1 MHCLS
6 QYGHIS
12 GQMINVEK
20 SSVTFGNKVEDE
32 IRNWIKQR
40 SGIQV
45 EGGMDKYLGLPECFS
60 GSKQKLLGKIHWI
73 GAQKLILPK
82 ALGGFGFKDLQ
93 CFNQALLAKQA
104 WRLYHDTDSLL
115 SQVLKCKY
123 YLNSDFLSATK
134 GTRPSY
140 SWQSIL
146 FGRDLLVKGLKK
158 IIGNGEKTMVWI
170 DNWLFEGHPR
180 RPESIP
186 VMVDITLKVSHLLDP
201 ASKNWNL
208 NMLRDLFPWK
218 DIQLI
223 LAQRPMFSREDSFCW
238 AGTNHGLY
246 IVKSGYELS
255 SRLLHKEM
263 FREAQE
269 QPSVNPIFQGI
280 WNLYTAPKIKVFL
293 WKAVKGAVSVE
304 DRLRTRGILIDD
316 GCYMCHEANETINHI
331 LFQCPLARQVWALS
345 LLQSPS
351 NGFGSSIF
359 TNMNHIL
366 HNCKNLSISGS
377 LRSVSPWI
385 IWMLWKNRNKLLF
398 EDADKKWIP
407 PPMHELKCNI
417 GAAWSRKN
425 LWAGVSWVVRDN
437 KGLVLFHSRRS
448 FYQVLSFFDAKVKS
462 WEYALESMN
471 QLHLDRVTFGAS
483 SHDIIKA
490 LNNPNAWPAL
500 KGHVEALL
508 SLIKGKPFW
517 FMALETRQG
526 NTCANEIAKSVITG
540 MRWQSYV
547 AQGYPQW
554 LRNLFESEMI
564 Q

>member
-1 MHCLS
+1 
-6 QYGHIS
+6 
-12 GQMINVEK
+12 
-20 SSVTFGNKVEDE
+20 
-32 IRNWIKQR
+32 
-40 SGIQV
+40 
-45 EGGMDKYLGLPECFS
+45 
-60 GSKQKLLGKIHWI
+60 
-73 GAQKLILPK
+73 
-82 ALGGFGFKDLQ
+82 
-93 CFNQALLAKQA
+93 
-104 WRLYHDTDSLL
+104 
-115 SQVLKCKY
+115 
-123 YLNSDFLSATK
+123 
-134 GTRPSY
+134 
-140 SWQSIL
+140 
-146 FGRDLLVKGLKK
+146 
-158 IIGNGEKTMVWI
+158 MVWI

-208 NMLRDLFPWK
+208 NMLRDLFSWK

-366 HNCKNLSISGS
+366 HNCKNSSISGF

-398 EDADKKWIP
+398 EDAGSVPLCIVQKAYEECNQWYSVQDLNLKKEKIISDKKWIP
-407 PPMHELKCNI
+407 PTMHELKCNI

-448 FYQVLSFFDAKVKS
+448 FSQVLSFFDAKIKS

-471 QLHLDRVTFGAS
+471 QLHLDRVTFRAS

-508 SLIKGKPFW
+508 SVTKGKPFW
-517 FMALETRQG
+517 FMALETREG
-526 NTCANEIAKSVITG
+526 NTGANEIAKSVITG

-564 Q
+564 H